1 MTQRAIPFSAKATPA
16 GISPISEILAEIRQG
31 KMVILVDDKNRENE
45 GDLIMAAAA
54 IDDQA
59 VNFMAMHARGLI
71 CLTLT
76 EAHCRQLELPLMVNH
91 NNSGLATNFTVS
103 IEAAEGVT
111 TGIST
116 ADRARTIQA
125 ASAQNAKSS
134 DIVMPGHI
142 FPLMAHKGG
151 VLARAGH
158 TEAGC
163 DLARLAGFQ
172 PSAVICEIMNDD
184 GSMARLPDLLA
195 FADRHQL
202 KIGTVADLI
211 AYRHAHEQLINLAE
225 CRKLITMFG
234 AFELRRYTDCSTGNI
249 HQALVYGDVNA
260 SENTYVRVHAPFNGM
275 DLLDNDRRGHSWSV
289 TEAMRAICAAG
300 SGVLLLMHDDGI
312 GEFKGDT
319 SKEIKHYGIG
329 AQILRDIGVTDMT
342 LLTRQRALPAMT
354 GFGLNVKGFLLPED
368 VKAESM
374 LNSRSAAH

>member
-1 MTQRAIPFSAKATPA
+1 MTQNAIPFSAKAAPA
-16 GISPISEILAEIRQG
+16 GLSPIAEILEDMRQG

-45 GDLIMAAAA
+45 GDLIMAAEA

-76 EAHCRQLELPLMVNH
+76 ESHCRQLELPLMVNH
-91 NNSGLATNFTVS
+91 NYSGLATNFTVS

-125 ASAQNAKSS
+125 ASAKNAKSS

-172 PSAVICEIMNDD
+172 ASAVICEIMNDD

-211 AYRHAHEQLINLAE
+211 AYRHAHEQFIDLAE
-225 CRKLITMFG
+225 CRKLTTIFG
-234 AFELRRYTDCSTGNI
+234 EFELRRYTDSSTGDI
-249 HQALVYGDVNA
+249 HQALVFGDINA
-260 SENTYVRVHAPFNGM
+260 NGNTYVRVHAPFNGM

-354 GFGLNVKGFLLPED
+354 GFGLNVNGFLLPED
-368 VKAESM
+368 LNAESIP
-374 LNSRSAAH
+374 NSRSAAH

>member
-1 MTQRAIPFSAKATPA
+1 MTRTLSFSAKT
-16 GISPISEILAEIRQG
+16 ISPASAIIEDIRQG

-45 GDLIMAAAA
+45 GDLIMAAEAV
-54 IDDQA
+54 DDQA

-76 EAHCRQLELPLMVNH
+76 ESRCHQLALPLMVVRNDA
-91 NNSGLATNFTVS
+91 NLGTNFTVS

-125 ASAQNAKSS
+125 AVAKNATPS

-163 DLARLAGFQ
+163 DLARLAGLE

-184 GSMARLPDLLA
+184 GSMARLPDLLV
-195 FADRHQL
+195 FAEQHGL

-211 AYRHAHEQLINLAE
+211 AYRHEHEQFVQLLDK
-225 CRKLITMFG
+225 RKLATIFG
-234 AFELRRYTDCSTGNI
+234 EFELRRYQDSNTGDI
-249 HQALVYGDVNA
+249 HQALVFGEVDPNKT
-260 SENTYVRVHAPFNGM
+260 SYVRVHAPFNGV

-289 TEAMRAICAAG
+289 TEAMQAICNFG
-300 SGVLLLMHDDGI
+300 SGIVLLMHDDGV
-312 GEFKGDT
+312 GEFIGGEARKL
-319 SKEIKHYGIG
+319 KHYGIG
-329 AQILRDIGVTDMT
+329 AQILRNIGVSEMT
-342 LLTRQRALPAMT
+342 LLARPRSLPAMV
-354 GFGLNVKGFLLPED
+354 GFGLNVKHFLLPED
-368 VKAESM
+368 LSEA
-374 LNSRSAAH
+374 LNGDGRSAAL

>member
-1 MTQRAIPFSAKATPA
+1 MTHKTIPFSAKA
-16 GISPISEILAEIRQG
+16 ISPASAIIEDIRQG
-31 KMVILVDDKNRENE
+31 KMVILVDDENRENE
-45 GDLIMAAAA
+45 GDLIMAAEAV
-54 IDDQA
+54 DDHA

-76 EAHCRQLELPLMVNH
+76 ESRCEQLALPLMVARNDA
-91 NNSGLATNFTVS
+91 NLGTNFTVS

-125 ASAQNAKSS
+125 AVARNATPS

-163 DLARLAGFQ
+163 DLARLAGLE

-184 GSMARLPDLLA
+184 GNMARLPDLLV
-195 FADRHQL
+195 FAEKHSL

-211 AYRHAHEQLINLAE
+211 AYRHEHEQFIQLLDK
-225 CRKLITMFG
+225 RKLATIFG
-234 AFELRRYTDCSTGNI
+234 EFELRRYQDSNTGDI
-249 HQALVYGDVNA
+249 HQALIFGEVVPNKT
-260 SENTYVRVHAPFNGM
+260 SYVRVHAPFNGM

-289 TEAMRAICAAG
+289 TEAMQAICNFG
-300 SGVLLLMHDDGI
+300 SGILLLMHDDGI
-312 GEFKGDT
+312 GEFRGCEARKL
-319 SKEIKHYGIG
+319 KHYGIG
-329 AQILRDIGVTDMT
+329 AQILRNIGVSEMT
-342 LLTRQRALPAMT
+342 LLARPRNLPAMV
-354 GFGLNVKGFLLPED
+354 GFGLKVKHFLLPD
-368 VKAESM
+368 S
-374 LNSRSAAH
+374 LNGALYRNDRSAAL

>member
-1 MTQRAIPFSAKATPA
+1 MTRTLSFSAKT
-16 GISPISEILAEIRQG
+16 ISPASAIIEDIRQG

-45 GDLIMAAAA
+45 GDLIMAAEAV
-54 IDDQA
+54 DDQA

-76 EAHCRQLELPLMVNH
+76 ESRCHQLALPLMVVRNDA
-91 NNSGLATNFTVS
+91 NLGTNFTVS

-125 ASAQNAKSS
+125 AVAKNATPS

-163 DLARLAGFQ
+163 DLARLAGLE

-184 GSMARLPDLLA
+184 GSMARLPDLLV
-195 FADRHQL
+195 FAEQHGL

-211 AYRHAHEQLINLAE
+211 AYRHEHEQFVQLLDK
-225 CRKLITMFG
+225 RKLATIFG
-234 AFELRRYTDCSTGNI
+234 EFELRRYQDSNTG
-249 HQALVYGDVNA
+249 
-260 SENTYVRVHAPFNGM
+260 
-275 DLLDNDRRGHSWSV
+275 
-289 TEAMRAICAAG
+289 
-300 SGVLLLMHDDGI
+300 
-312 GEFKGDT
+312 
-319 SKEIKHYGIG
+319 
-329 AQILRDIGVTDMT
+329 
-342 LLTRQRALPAMT
+342 
-354 GFGLNVKGFLLPED
+354 
-368 VKAESM
+368 
-374 LNSRSAAH
+374 